1 MNIKLLVAYHKKA
14 PLVQD
19 PLFVPIHL
27 GHGPDYDWLDA
38 HMLGDDTGD
47 NISDRNP
54 TYNELTA
61 IYWAW
66 KHYDQLGNPDKIGFC
81 HYRRFF
87 IFDRRK
93 AAYFEGEETGI
104 EAQIYADRAAAMVQN
119 YDFVAPIPNK
129 RRSVYQNYKDAHHK
143 EDIDLTLKIIADN
156 YPAMWGAA
164 KTYTAGQKVFFYNM
178 FVMGRE
184 DFGAYCRFVFDVLDI
199 YRQQTTHPDERYF
212 ISEVLTGIFFTFM
225 LQQGKSVLYLPVLFV
240 DKPQTLGQ
248 AIAETKSNLKQ
259 KKTGTLYA
267 FRPLLI
273 RLIPKK
279 CKLRRK
285 QKSALTKEERNA

>member
-1 MNIKLLVAYHKKA
+1 MNIKLLVAYHKQA

-27 GHGPDYDWLDA
+27 GHGADYQWLDA
-38 HMLGDDTGD
+38 HMVGDDTGD

-66 KHYDQLGNPDKIGFC
+66 KHYDELGDPDKIGFC

-93 AAYFEGEETGI
+93 AAYYEGNEENI
-104 EAQIYADRAAAMVQN
+104 EGQIYPERVAMVQN

-129 RRSVYQNYKDAHHK
+129 RRSVYRNYKDAHHRD
-143 EDIDLTLKIIADN
+143 DIDLALSIIARD

-164 KTYTAGQKVFFYNM
+164 KTYTAGQKTFFYNM
-178 FVMGRE
+178 FILGRE
-184 DFGAYCRFVFDVLDI
+184 DFGAYCHFIFGVLEA
-199 YRQQTTHPDERYF
+199 YRRETAHPTERYF
-212 ISEVLTGIFFTFM
+212 ISEVLTGIFFTYL

-240 DKPQTLGQ
+240 SKPQTLRE
-248 AIAETKSNLKQ
+248 AIAETKSNLRE
-259 KKTGTLYA
+259 KKTGALYA

-273 RLIPKK
+273 RMIPQSI
-279 CKLRRK
+279 KLRRK
-285 QKSALTKEERNA
+285 QKSALSKKEREA